1 MPFKAFSHM
10 KVVKE
15 QKTEK
20 PLPTPFELPHNY
32 PKEVMDD
39 LKLNRLSG
47 GARAKFIASVCSAIF
62 QYKSLPTK
70 DEYNH
75 VGEEIIKK
83 YPFLKSKS
91 GSGYV
96 SLLRTWFLLYIYT
109 HSTHIHTHAYIAM

>member
-1 MPFKAFSHM
+1 M
-10 KVVKE
+10 KIIKE

-20 PLPTPFELPHNY
+20 PLPTPFELPRNY

-47 GARAKFIASVCSAIF
+47 GVRAKFIASVCSAIF
-62 QYKSLPTK
+62 QYKSLPTT

-75 VGEEIIKK
+75 VGEQIIKK

-96 SLLRTWFLLYIYT
+96 SLLL
-109 HSTHIHTHAYIAM
+109 HAWLHQKFNVTNIT

>member
-1 MPFKAFSHM
+1 
-10 KVVKE
+10 
-15 QKTEK
+15 
-20 PLPTPFELPHNY
+20 
-32 PKEVMDD
+32 MDD

-47 GARAKFIASVCSAIF
+47 GARAKFVASVCSAIF

-75 VGEEIIKK
+75 VGEEIVKK

-96 SLLRTWFLLYIYT
+96 SQFYT
-109 HSTHIHTHAYIAM
+109 CTLGAHAHINYMAILIKV